1 MATRASHVLSTR
13 QDELYRQCKMLTWAI
28 RIRDEQG
35 HDLSGVNVVAPLVRV
50 TTKTLRDGK
59 VVETY
64 TSQALTRLSAMKM
77 RVKHG
82 RARPATSGELL
93 DEAVQGCYRDALYAV
108 VQAWRKQGAK
118 LGDPRDEAHF
128 PLALKSLA
136 LMETA
141 RRGERVSRA
150 RLIAEAIHLKW
161 GAELEQI
168 ASDLYGAPYF
178 TPDDVE

>member
-1 MATRASHVLSTR
+1 MALKSALAKQTR
-13 QDELYRQCKMLTWAI
+13 QEELYRQCKMLTWAI
-28 RIRDEQG
+28 RMRDEQG
-35 HDLSGVNVVAPLVRV
+35 YDLTGVNVIAPMVRV
-50 TTKTLRDGK
+50 TTKTLRNGQ
-59 VVETY
+59 VIETY

-77 RVKHG
+77 RLKNG

-93 DEAVQGCYRDALYAV
+93 DEAVQGCYGHALRDIV
-108 VQAWRKQGAK
+108 RAWRLQGAK
-118 LGDPRDEAHF
+118 LADPRDEAHF

-168 ASDLYGAPYF
+168 APDLYGAPYF